1 MKPLK
6 TDRTMLSYVILSI
19 VTFGIYD
26 LYFRYKLIKDIN
38 LVCEDDGKHTSGVIV
53 LIVLSLLTFG
63 IYGYVWNYKV
73 GERINEQ
80 AHKRDVVVNINGMI
94 MLLCTASLGFGFF
107 IAMFGLIKSMNKLC
121 DDYNRENGMGGSPRP
136 RPEGAKPKKVKKAA
150 EQPDAAAKD
159 YADQTGYSDGAA
171 YDKEYGDGYD
181 QNGYAQGGYDQNGY
195 QQGGYPQTGYP
206 QNGYQQGGYPQNG
219 YPQNGQNNQNGFG
232 GGY

>member
-19 VTFGIYD
+19 ITFGIYD

-94 MLLCTASLGFGFF
+94 MLLCTA
-107 IAMFGLIKSMNKLC
+107 GLAVAVGNAVEDVKAVC
-121 DDYNRENGMGGSPRP
+121 
-136 RPEGAKPKKVKKAA
+136 GAVVADHDHCGVA
-150 EQPDAAAKD
+150 EAVDRFLLK
-159 YADQTGYSDGAA
+159 
-171 YDKEYGDGYD
+171 
-181 QNGYAQGGYDQNGY
+181 
-195 QQGGYPQTGYP
+195 
-206 QNGYQQGGYPQNG
+206 
-219 YPQNGQNNQNGFG
+219 
-232 GGY
+232 